1 MKLKQKVFKRS
12 IRLIVV
18 SIIGLAIGGILFF
31 ISNRSNIELFHLPT
45 TTTAYHPATST
56 IETYLDK
63 GEFLNTYNETLKYSE
78 EHPNNSTAYE
88 YLGITLFHIGKYT
101 ESTRNFELAL
111 QDETLATSTQAEIYY
126 YIGRNYSHLKEYEKA
141 LSYSQK
147 AIQFNPNYSPP
158 YDAIGM
164 FMIKQKNYQEAI
176 PFFEKELSLI
186 PNSQNNP
193 LSSYPY
199 YYLAKIYFHTNNDP
213 QAKQMIEMAEK
224 LAQGLT
230 EPKPSLFLQDIET
243 LKSEIDKKSR

>member
-1 MKLKQKVFKRS
+1 MPTKKWLFRQS
-12 IRLIVV
+12 IRFIIILIV
-18 SIIGLAIGGILFF
+18 GLAIGGILFL
-31 ISNRSNIELFHLPT
+31 INNHPNLPSIT
-45 TTTAYHPATST
+45 TVYHPSTST
-56 IETYLDK
+56 IEMYIEK
-63 GEFLNTYNETLKYSE
+63 EEFSNAYNEAVKYSE
-78 EHPNNSTAYE
+78 EHLNDSTSYK
-88 YLGITLFHIGKYT
+88 YLGLSLFQIGKYS
-101 ESTRNFELAL
+101 ESTQNFELAL
-111 QDETLATSTQAEIYY
+111 QDETLATSTKAEVYY
-126 YIGRNYSHLKEYEKA
+126 FIGRNYYQLKEYEKA

-199 YYLAKIYFHTNNDP
+199 YYLAKAYFNTNNYP
-213 QAKQMIEMAEK
+213 KARQMIEMAEK

-230 EPKPSLFLQDIET
+230 KPKPSLFLQDIET

>member
-1 MKLKQKVFKRS
+1 MPTKKWLFRQS
-12 IRLIVV
+12 IRFIIILIV
-18 SIIGLAIGGILFF
+18 GLAIGGILFL
-31 ISNRSNIELFHLPT
+31 INNRPNLPSIT
-45 TTTAYHPATST
+45 TIYHPSTST
-56 IETYLDK
+56 IEMYIEK
-63 GEFLNTYNETLKYSE
+63 EEFSNAYNETLKYSE

-147 AIQFNPNYSPP
+147 AIQFNPNYSLA
-158 YDAIGM
+158 YDAVGM
-164 FMIKQKNYQEAI
+164 LMIKQEKYKEALL
-176 PFFEKELSLI
+176 FFEKELSLI
-186 PNSQNNP
+186 PDSENNP

-199 YYLAKIYFHTNNDP
+199 YYLAKAYFNTNNYP
-213 QAKQMIEMAEK
+213 KARQMIEMAEK